1 MPLVKTFYP
10 KGGLYMTT
18 TLNKEEYIKLLS
30 ETVPRI
36 IDTEIEHK
44 RLLNEVDK
52 FMDLGENLTD
62 EQAEVLQL
70 LVTLIEQYENKV
82 YQMKA
87 VTPLDILHELMSV
100 RQLKQKDIVE
110 IFGSKG
116 ITSEVINGKRSI
128 SKNQAKALGDFFHVS
143 YSLFL

>member
-1 MPLVKTFYP
+1 
-10 KGGLYMTT
+10 
-18 TLNKEEYIKLLS
+18 
-30 ETVPRI
+30 VPRI

>member
-1 MPLVKTFYP
+1 
-10 KGGLYMTT
+10 MTT

-52 FMDLGENLTD
+52 LMDLGENLTD

-87 VTPLDILHELMSV
+87 ITPLDILHELMSV
-100 RQLKQKDIVE
+100 RQLKQKDIVD

>member
-1 MPLVKTFYP
+1 
-10 KGGLYMTT
+10 MTT

-100 RQLKQKDIVE
+100 RQLKQKDIVG

-128 SKNQAKALGDFFHVS
+128 SKNQAKALGDFSHVS

>member
-1 MPLVKTFYP
+1 
-10 KGGLYMTT
+10 MTT

-70 LVTLIEQYENKV
+70 LITLIEQYENKV

-87 VTPLDILHELMSV
+87 ITPLDILHELMSV
-100 RQLKQKDIVE
+100 RELKQKDIVE

>member
-1 MPLVKTFYP
+1 
-10 KGGLYMTT
+10 MTN

-52 FMDLGENLTD
+52 LMDLGENLTD

>member
-1 MPLVKTFYP
+1 
-10 KGGLYMTT
+10 MTT

-70 LVTLIEQYENKV
+70 LITLIEQYENKV

>member
-1 MPLVKTFYP
+1 
-10 KGGLYMTT
+10 MTT

-100 RQLKQKDIVE
+100 RELKQKDIVE

>member
-1 MPLVKTFYP
+1 
-10 KGGLYMTT
+10 MTT

-70 LVTLIEQYENKV
+70 LITLIEQYENKV
-82 YQMKA
+82 YQMKEFSMK
-87 VTPLDILHELMSV
+87 TITNNLLYKIK
-100 RQLKQKDIVE
+100 LKTLSKKAKSTIIKLKSTYFLRKVLLL
-110 IFGSKG
+110 IFN
-116 ITSEVINGKRSI
+116 EEYY
-128 SKNQAKALGDFFHVS
+128 QF
-143 YSLFL
+143 

>member
-1 MPLVKTFYP
+1 
-10 KGGLYMTT
+10 MTT

-143 YSLFL
+143 YTLFL

>member
-1 MPLVKTFYP
+1 
-10 KGGLYMTT
+10 MTT

-52 FMDLGENLTD
+52 LMDLGENLTD

-143 YSLFL
+143 YTLFL

>member
-1 MPLVKTFYP
+1 
-10 KGGLYMTT
+10 MTT
-18 TLNKEEYIKLLS
+18 TLNQEEYIKLLS

-110 IFGSKG
+110 VFGSKG

>member
-1 MPLVKTFYP
+1 
-10 KGGLYMTT
+10 MTT

-70 LVTLIEQYENKV
+70 LVTLIEQYENRV

-87 VTPLDILHELMSV
+87 ITPLDILHELMSV

>member
-1 MPLVKTFYP
+1 
-10 KGGLYMTT
+10 MTT

-70 LVTLIEQYENKV
+70 LITLSEQYENKV

-87 VTPLDILHELMSV
+87 ITPLDILHELMSV
-100 RQLKQKDIVE
+100 RELKQKDIVE

>member
-1 MPLVKTFYP
+1 
-10 KGGLYMTT
+10 MTT
-18 TLNKEEYIKLLS
+18 TLNQEEYIKLLS

>member
-1 MPLVKTFYP
+1 
-10 KGGLYMTT
+10 MTT

-52 FMDLGENLTD
+52 LMDLGENLTD

>member
-1 MPLVKTFYP
+1 
-10 KGGLYMTT
+10 MTT

-70 LVTLIEQYENKV
+70 LVTLIEQYENRV

-87 VTPLDILHELMSV
+87 ITPLDILHELMSV
-100 RQLKQKDIVE
+100 RELKQKDIVE

-143 YSLFL
+143 CSLFL